1 MADLNIRQ
9 MEEADLDFV
18 LEIEQHV
25 YPFPWSRQ
33 IFVDSIEAGSLLV
46 VMEQRN
52 KIIGYS
58 VLSSGAG
65 ESQLLNIAI
74 SPESQQKGMGE
85 ILLRWLIEWSRNN
98 GSEMLFLEVR
108 LSNISA
114 QNLYLKLGFNE
125 IGMRENYYRL
135 SGGRREDALIFA
147 LQFLPF

>member
-1 MADLNIRQ
+1 
-9 MEEADLDFV
+9 
-18 LEIEQHV
+18 
-25 YPFPWSRQ
+25 
-33 IFVDSIEAGSLLV
+33 
-46 VMEQRN
+46 
-52 KIIGYS
+52 
-58 VLSSGAG
+58 
-65 ESQLLNIAI
+65 
-74 SPESQQKGMGE
+74 
-85 ILLRWLIEWSRNN
+85 LIEWSRNN